1 MQNGLLLSNCI
12 HLSFDSSYSASF
24 DDGVVLEGMGTDT
37 SGGYLM
43 QSLGYNDLFS
53 SPLASPTTKKQ
64 MAALGNCV
72 IDIQVI
78 FFLQHAVE
86 CSCIVTPYADDCV
99 NLLIGILCLIF
110 ELWVSIT
117 GSCTRIHLL

>member
-1 MQNGLLLSNCI
+1 VQNGLLLSNCI

-72 IDIQVI
+72 IDIQAVAPE
-78 FFLQHAVE
+78 FTFYDTLERVE
-86 CSCIVTPYADDCV
+86 CNRHFRGPETSKSLGKGHQRGLKSRDVVFSCGM
-99 NLLIGILCLIF
+99 L
-110 ELWVSIT
+110 
-117 GSCTRIHLL
+117 

>member
-1 MQNGLLLSNCI
+1 
-12 HLSFDSSYSASF
+12 
-24 DDGVVLEGMGTDT
+24 
-37 SGGYLM
+37 M
-43 QSLGYNDLFS
+43 QSVGYNDLFS

-78 FFLQHAVE
+78 FFFQHAVK

-99 NLLIGILCLIF
+99 NLFIGSLCLIF
-110 ELWVSIT
+110 EFWVSIT
-117 GSCTRIHLL
+117 GSCTRIHVL